1 MITIEARWLYGMG
14 SQGYDSTNNKNKSK
28 LIMCISTTSSTAR
41 PNVTSCSLQRS
52 TKTVEFR
59 LCLRINPPRCLS
71 PFCSHSQQRDVLR
84 IRSKLGRPQYKWP
97 LNWQDAWEPSFLS
110 QKNIDIPVSFFFF
123 QITHIRSWYW
133 ESVSTAPGQRQLCM
147 ASRTTRIQL
156 YESTRWMTMAKLLC
170 RSGNHPV
177 A

>member
-1 MITIEARWLYGMG
+1 MGRVHRAMIQRITRRNQNRSCVPLLWLRGQMLHHARSRGQQRPSSLGFVYE
-14 SQGYDSTNNKNKSK
+14 STHQDV
-28 LIMCISTTSSTAR
+28 CG
-41 PNVTSCSLQRS
+41 
-52 TKTVEFR
+52 
-59 LCLRINPPRCLS
+59 
-71 PFCSHSQQRDVLR
+71 PFCSDSQQRDVFR
-84 IRSKLGRPQYKWP
+84 IRSKLDRPQYKWP
-97 LNWQDAWEPSFLS
+97 LNWQDFWKPIFLS
-110 QKNIDIPVSFFFF
+110 QKNINIPVSFFFF
-123 QITHIRSWYW
+123 QTTHIRSWYW